1 MGWNGE
7 KSAWLER
14 KINESEWEKGGVW
27 ECWKLGGS
35 FRLGWSYP
43 LIVFP
48 SSSFAVFAWV
58 GNVSG
63 TVVIKTVGAAVNGSS
78 LMVRSI
84 CSLSSLLFSLS
95 GITVGKKCIP
105 NFISNTEGRGSS
117 ESLVETSLLGI
128 CWGGYEIF

>member
-1 MGWNGE
+1 MGEGR
-7 KSAWLER
+7 SVGVLETGR
-14 KINESEWEKGGVW
+14 IFSVGMVLSSD
-27 ECWKLGGS
+27 CFS
-35 FRLGWSYP
+35 P
-43 LIVFP
+43 LPLP
-48 SSSFAVFAWV
+48 SSSFSVFAWV

-95 GITVGKKCIP
+95 GITVGKKCLP

-117 ESLVETSLLGI
+117 ESLVETSLIGI